1 MLIGHLYGHSVWF
14 PVFDINVNT
23 SGVEGREAVV
33 L

>member
-1 MLIGHLYGHSVWF
+1 MLIGRLYCHSVWF

-23 SGVEGREAVV
+23 SGVEARETVV